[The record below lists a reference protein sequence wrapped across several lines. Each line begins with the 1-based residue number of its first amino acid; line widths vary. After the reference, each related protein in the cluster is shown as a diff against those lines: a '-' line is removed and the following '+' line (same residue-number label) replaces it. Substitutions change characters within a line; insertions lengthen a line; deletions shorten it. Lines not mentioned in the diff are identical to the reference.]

1 MADFLSFPAR
11 RDVQGMKTDLGAL
24 EEGEPVHALFR
35 TSRYG
40 DVECVSTVHIGIAGD
55 LLVAGRIIAGP
66 LVADKKSGE
75 PTRAPTSDLR
85 LIADGIPSPRGEETA
100 HDSLA
105 HGDLI
110 SVDFFV
116 HPYGEFT
123 VSGIAT
129 EGDDG
134 NLLVG
139 EWMVRIGAE
148 RARAVERVRRI
159 ARDGDHTVAVPSRR
173 GHLQSDAV

>member
-11 RDVQGMKTDLGAL
+11 RDVQGMKIDLGAL
-24 EEGEPVHALFR
+24 EEGEPVHALLR
-35 TSRYG
+35 TGRYG
-40 DVECVSTVHIGIAGD
+40 DIECVSTVHIGIAGD

-85 LIADGIPSPRGEETA
+85 LIADGIPSPRG
-100 HDSLA
+100 
-105 HGDLI
+105 DLI

-139 EWMVRIGAE
+139 EWMVRIGTE
-148 RARAVERVRRI
+148 KARAVERVRRI
-159 ARDGDHTVAVPSRR
+159 AADGEHAVAVPARR
-173 GHLQSDAV
+173 AHLQSDAV